1 MLALDAHAFPGGADL
16 SGDRLVLGRKRVD
29 DLRLVDQVVETLR
42 SKQDLQR
49 ARLALFV
56 EVDEP
61 VAEPVDERAVLA
73 AVEVVAARL
82 QPEELVQ
89 ARELLL
95 VQLQVALERLELGGD
110 DADLRG
116 ESADLAVDRRDLRR
130 ERALALLRPGDLRL
144 HPLQPCVDRGLPA
157 SDIATRRGR
166 HDREEQRGERHES
179 AKTHLDESFGGRADV
194 PAPARLFRRR
204 RRARVGSRL
213 GNVRGA
219 RRLRGLRDGLRHR
232 DGLGRRARLRRR
244 LGRRRG
250 RLDLGRLHLE
260 VCALESLHRSGCC
273 LLHLLLLRPDRRV
286 QLGHPGARRRGPF
299 VVTSVHGFAQNAGTF
314 RPFCRQGVQL
324 AAQFEEPFAGGR
336 VDGDGLEGVP
346 VVSRTA
352 CQPAL
357 RARAGRK
364 TPKKRGRAVS
374 YSTGTWPV
382 SSGGTSC
389 TAVSP
394 GSASTRVP
402 HSGQKRPSPG
412 ARCRSSRS

>member
-42 SKQDLQR
+42 SKQDLER

-166 HDREEQRGERHES
+166 QRPRATARRAARVCEN
-179 AKTHLDESFGGRADV
+179 ALDESFGGRADV
-194 PAPARLFRRR
+194 PAAAGVIPAQAAGSGWESARE
-204 RRARVGSRL
+204 RARGPAAPR
-213 GNVRGA
+213 A
-219 RRLRGLRDGLRHR
+219 RDGLRHR

-273 LLHLLLLRPDRRV
+273 LLHLLLLRPD
-286 QLGHPGARRRGPF
+286 
-299 VVTSVHGFAQNAGTF
+299 
-314 RPFCRQGVQL
+314 
-324 AAQFEEPFAGGR
+324 
-336 VDGDGLEGVP
+336 
-346 VVSRTA
+346 
-352 CQPAL
+352 
-357 RARAGRK
+357 
-364 TPKKRGRAVS
+364 
-374 YSTGTWPV
+374 
-382 SSGGTSC
+382 
-389 TAVSP
+389 
-394 GSASTRVP
+394 
-402 HSGQKRPSPG
+402 
-412 ARCRSSRS
+412 